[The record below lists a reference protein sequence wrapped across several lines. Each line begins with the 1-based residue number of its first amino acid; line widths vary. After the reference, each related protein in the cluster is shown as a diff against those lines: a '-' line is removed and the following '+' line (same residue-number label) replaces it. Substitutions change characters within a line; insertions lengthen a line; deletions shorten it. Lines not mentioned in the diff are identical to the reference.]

1 MSEAELLRARAKCFL
16 AWAVQTRERGDYKL
30 AEYLVALSR
39 ECLDDAEALDVT
51 RGQNPRSRIK
61 TNLGRMRRSRRCY
74 LSVASDGRVF
84 WYAAAAAL
92 IGIRAG
98 SDCPYSGFSKSGSLA
113 ILAAIRVEAS
123 NQIIGV
129 GA

>member
-1 MSEAELLRARAKCFL
+1 VCLLTKRIGTRCGTILRSRIFLMSEAELLRARAKCFL

-61 TNLGRMRRSRRCY
+61 TNLGRMRRSRRC
-74 LSVASDGRVF
+74 
-84 WYAAAAAL
+84 
-92 IGIRAG
+92 
-98 SDCPYSGFSKSGSLA
+98 
-113 ILAAIRVEAS
+113 
-123 NQIIGV
+123 
-129 GA
+129 